1 MTFGGRRELKN
12 TSLCL
17 ARNTKK
23 NLFARDFSSRALVPR
38 RKPLTQRMI
47 CGVACGRKKSRNK

>member
-1 MTFGGRRELKN
+1 MTFGGRRELKS

-23 NLFARDFSSRALVPR
+23 NLFARDFSSRALMPR

-47 CGVACGRKKSRNK
+47 CGVGGCQKKPRNK